1 MKRHESLA
9 PLSREHHTALILAR
23 LLQKNAPLY
32 KGLPTEVDEKAKYA
46 FDIYKN
52 SLKDHFSREEKVLE
66 IVKNI
71 HPDID
76 RLSSEII
83 EEHSMLTIAFTAL
96 NKKKP
101 LVEALDTLGIAL
113 ETHIRKEERILFPL
127 IQQYCPE
134 KLLKTIVL

>member
-1 MKRHESLA
+1 MKQHDSLA
-9 PLSREHHTALILAR
+9 PLSRDHHEALILAR

-32 KGLPTEVDEKAKYA
+32 KNLPTEADAKAEYA
-46 FDIYKN
+46 IAIYNK
-52 SLKDHFSREEKVLE
+52 SLKDHFIKEEKVLQ
-66 IVKNI
+66 IVRNI

-83 EEHSMLTIAFTAL
+83 EEHKQLSIAFKEL
-96 NKKKP
+96 NKNKT
-101 LVEALDTLGIAL
+101 LVIALDTLGIAL

-134 KLLKTIVL
+134 ELLNTIVL